1 MSGMSVTVPGR
12 DSLPEGPNG
21 GPYLNA
27 VSGDY
32 FATLGM
38 RIVEGRPIT
47 DRDVAADARVAV
59 LTEPMAH
66 AYWPGESALGRCIH
80 VGSDS
85 ACTIVVGVAE
95 PARERITS
103 DKSRFF
109 VYTPASST
117 WADGGVILV
126 RTRGEVTP
134 AVVRSLQRTAQS
146 VSPDLPYV
154 DVRPMT
160 DLLARQIRPW
170 RLGARLFSAFGVL
183 AAVIAALGL
192 YSAIAYL
199 VTRRQ
204 HEFGVRRALGAQVSD
219 VARLVL
225 GQGVRATA
233 LGIILGL
240 AAAFEASR
248 FVADLLFETSA
259 RNPAVYAAVA
269 AAMLLVA
276 VAATLIPAW
285 RAARVDPVS
294 ALRAD

>member
-1 MSGMSVTVPGR
+1 
-12 DSLPEGPNG
+12 
-21 GPYLNA
+21 
-27 VSGDY
+27 
-32 FATLGM
+32 
-38 RIVEGRPIT
+38 
-47 DRDVAADARVAV
+47 
-59 LTEPMAH
+59 
-66 AYWPGESALGRCIH
+66 
-80 VGSDS
+80 
-85 ACTIVVGVAE
+85 
-95 PARERITS
+95 
-103 DKSRFF
+103 
-109 VYTPASST
+109 
-117 WADGGVILV
+117 
-126 RTRGEVTP
+126 
-134 AVVRSLQRTAQS
+134 
-146 VSPDLPYV
+146 
-154 DVRPMT
+154 MT